1 MSAFGNTNL
10 NIRKRNVVKTI
21 VARKCTLLFAVNN
34 TDKSDRKSKKMINDL
49 GGKVK
54 HIKNERVD
62 CDCSERGEPGTE
74 DSTGYTSLGGESGE
88 E

>member
-1 MSAFGNTNL
+1 M
-10 NIRKRNVVKTI
+10 KTTME
-21 VARKCTLLFAVNN
+21 RKCTPLFAVNN
-34 TDKSDRKSKKMINDL
+34 TNKSDRKSKKMISDL

-54 HIKNERVD
+54 PIKTKRID
-62 CDCSERGEPGTE
+62 CDCSGRGEPGTE

>member
-1 MSAFGNTNL
+1 ML
-10 NIRKRNVVKTI
+10 
-21 VARKCTLLFAVNN
+21 
-34 TDKSDRKSKKMINDL
+34 NDL

-54 HIKNERVD
+54 QIETKRVD

-88 E
+88 EE